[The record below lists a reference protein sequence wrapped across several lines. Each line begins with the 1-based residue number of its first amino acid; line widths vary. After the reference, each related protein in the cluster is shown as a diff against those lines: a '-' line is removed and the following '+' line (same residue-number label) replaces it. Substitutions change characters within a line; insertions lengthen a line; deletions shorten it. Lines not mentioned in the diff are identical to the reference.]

1 MKKQTPF
8 CQGPDPEKYYIPKF
22 DKARS
27 RRYIFI
33 IMHELN

>member
-1 MKKQTPF
+1 MQIPF
-8 CQGPDPEKYYIPKF
+8 CQGPDPGQNYIPKF

-27 RRYIFI
+27 GRYIFI